1 MTVSHTVDGEMT
13 ADCMVGS
20 NISCGLFI
28 CHSGFEFEAKFA
40 LHFRFYTFFYINF
53 TICMSIIYMQYS
65 MVFAFN
71 GGMSIL
77 YKCAF
82 SIYWP

>member
-40 LHFRFYTFFYINF
+40 LHLRLYTFFKISA
-53 TICMSIIYMQYS
+53 CQ
-65 MVFAFN
+65 
-71 GGMSIL
+71 
-77 YKCAF
+77 
-82 SIYWP
+82 